1 MIQRKQTLWL
11 LLAALFSA
19 GVFYFPLYRGYI
31 NVNGTDT
38 LAYLETGK
46 KLFLVLMAVV
56 MVALPL
62 IAIAMFKNR
71 KRQRSLT
78 SVAMVA
84 TIAFIAAAMMQ
95 VTPFIEETKGIANDS
110 YWIGMV
116 LPFVSLVYLILAMM
130 GIRKDEKL
138 VRSTDRL
145 R

>member
-19 GVFYFPLYRGYI
+19 GVFYFPLYRGYV

-38 LAYLETGK
+38 LTYLETGK

-56 MVALPL
+56 MVALPIL
-62 IAIAMFKNR
+62 AIAMFKNR
-71 KRQRSLT
+71 KRQIRLAT
-78 SVAMVA
+78 MAGVAN
-84 TIAFIAAAMMQ
+84 IAFIAAAMMQ
-95 VTPFIEETKGIANDS
+95 VTPFLEETKGIANDS

-116 LPFVSLVYLILAMM
+116 LPFISIIFLILSFM
-130 GIRKDEKL
+130 GIRRDEKL

>member
-71 KRQRSLT
+71 KRQKNLT

>member
-71 KRQRSLT
+71 KRQKSLT